1 MFVIIVAM
9 LLTGTVCVF
18 ADGAVRVKV
27 DGKIVEFPDV
37 QPFIDESNRTQV
49 PVRFVS
55 EALGAKVTWDGKL
68 RVVTIKKDT
77 DTIVLRIGEN
87 RAVKN
92 QTEYTLDT
100 KAIIKFDRTF
110 VPLRFVSEVLG
121 ANVKWIAAT
130 KTVEITTGTVGD
142 TKIVNGYVVPTNI
155 DSGLRVE
162 GSDINTYKYLSEI
175 MISISFFKGDTDV
188 MLQEAEQILLSKLDK
203 SIVDKVMQYA
213 RQKTNAQYELELKE
227 FDAGNRYVT
236 VEGFMNRP
244 ININVYVKY

>member
-68 RVVTIKKDT
+68 RVVTIKKGT

-92 QTEYTLDT
+92 TTEYTLDT

-130 KTVEITTGTVGD
+130 KTVEITTGAGGD
-142 TKIVNGYVVPTNI
+142 TKIVNGYVVPTNS
-155 DSGLRVE
+155 DSGLIVNSNDVSVRE
-162 GSDINTYKYLSEI
+162 YLPEI
-175 MISISFFKGDTDV
+175 AVCIDFWSGDPDE
-188 MLQEAEQILLSKLDK
+188 MLNEAEEILLSKLDK
-203 SIVDKVMQYA
+203 SVVDKVMQYA
-213 RQKTNAQYELELKE
+213 RKKTTPQYELDRKE
-227 FDAGNRYVT
+227 FDAGDRYIIVD
-236 VEGFMNRP
+236 GFINYP
-244 ININVYVKY
+244 INIMVYVR